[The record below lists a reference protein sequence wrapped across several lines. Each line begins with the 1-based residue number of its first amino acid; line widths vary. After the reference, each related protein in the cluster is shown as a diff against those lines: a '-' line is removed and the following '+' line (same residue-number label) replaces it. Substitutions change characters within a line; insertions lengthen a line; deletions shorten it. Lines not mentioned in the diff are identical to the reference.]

1 MALDNPEKL
10 ELTGIRPDTTHEE
23 AYQAILAALKR
34 QGIKVIANEEEK
46 PEKAT

>member
-1 MALDNPEKL
+1 MALDNPEKI
-10 ELTGIRPDTTHEE
+10 ELARISPEMTHEE
-23 AYQAILAALKR
+23 AYQVIVAALKR